1 MPDKKLK
8 VAVLSG
14 KGGVGKSMLA
24 SSLAILFSRF
34 GAGKEKL
41 SLLAVD
47 ADADAP
53 NLDIWLGGVKSWD
66 KTIPVVAS
74 EKPVIDYE
82 KCDGCGLCAQ
92 HCKFGAI
99 KMVKGRPIINQFF
112 CEGCGVCEQV
122 CPRKAILLKPVQNG
136 EIKIK
141 YLPNHRFLLVSGH
154 LFPGETSSGKVV
166 DVLLQK
172 AKGSDYQLM
181 LIDTAPGTG
190 CPVKAVLRESDL
202 VIAVAEPTITSFSD
216 LKKVLEVVNFFRLP
230 YLIVINKS
238 GINPVLEGKMITWA
252 GEKLLGKISYD
263 SQIFRS
269 VADFIPVV
277 ESNLK
282 AKKEIEV
289 IYNKL
294 AKEISA
300 LLKH

>member
-1 MPDKKLK
+1 MPDRKLK
-8 VAVLSG
+8 IAVLSG

-34 GAGKEKL
+34 GAGKEKF

-53 NLDIWLGGVKSWD
+53 NLDIWLGGVESWD
-66 KTIPVVAS
+66 ETIPVVAS
-74 EKPVIDYE
+74 EKPVIDHE

-99 KMVKGRPIINQFF
+99 KMVKDRPVINQFL
-112 CEGCGVCEQV
+112 CEGCGVCEQI
-122 CPRKAILLKPVQNG
+122 CSRGAIHLEPVQNG

-141 YLPNHRFLLVSGH
+141 YLPNYLFLLVSGH

-172 AKGSDYQLM
+172 AKESDHQLM
-181 LIDTAPGTG
+181 IIDTAPGTG

-202 VIAVAEPTITSFSD
+202 VVAVAEPTITSFND
-216 LKKVLEVVNFFRLP
+216 LKKVLEVVGFFRLP
-230 YLIVINKS
+230 YLVVINKS
-238 GINPVLEGKMITWA
+238 GINPALEGKMITWA
-252 GEKLLGKISYD
+252 GEKFLGKIDYD
-263 SQIFRS
+263 AQIFRA

-282 AKKEIEV
+282 VKKEIEV
-289 IYNKL
+289 IYNRL
-294 AKEISA
+294 AKEVSN
-300 LLKH
+300 LLNC

>member
-34 GAGKEKL
+34 GAGKKKL

-66 KTIPVVAS
+66 KTIPVIAS
-74 EKPVIDYE
+74 EKPVIDHE
-82 KCDGCGLCAQ
+82 KCDGCGLCAK

-99 KMVKGRPIINQFF
+99 KMVEGRPIINQFF

-122 CPRKAILLKPVQNG
+122 CPRKAILLRPVQNG
-136 EIKIK
+136 EIKMK
-141 YLPNHRFLLVSGH
+141 YLPNYRFFLVSGH

-172 AKGSDYQLM
+172 AKESDHQLM
-181 LIDTAPGTG
+181 FIDTAPGTG

-202 VIAVAEPTITSFSD
+202 VIAVAEPTITSFND
-216 LKKVLEVVNFFRLP
+216 LKKVLEVVDFFRLP
-230 YLIVINKS
+230 YLVVINKS
-238 GINPVLEGKMITWA
+238 GINQELEQKMTTWA
-252 GEKLLGKISYD
+252 GEKFLGKIGYD
-263 SQIFRS
+263 AQIFQS
-269 VADFIPVV
+269 VADFIPIV

-282 AKKEIEV
+282 AKEEIEV
-289 IYNKL
+289 IYNRL
-294 AKEISA
+294 AKEVSN
-300 LLKH
+300 LLNY

>member
-34 GAGKEKL
+34 GAGKKKL

-99 KMVKGRPIINQFF
+99 KMVEGRPIINQFL

-252 GEKLLGKISYD
+252 GEKLLGKINYD

-277 ESNLK
+277 ESNLE